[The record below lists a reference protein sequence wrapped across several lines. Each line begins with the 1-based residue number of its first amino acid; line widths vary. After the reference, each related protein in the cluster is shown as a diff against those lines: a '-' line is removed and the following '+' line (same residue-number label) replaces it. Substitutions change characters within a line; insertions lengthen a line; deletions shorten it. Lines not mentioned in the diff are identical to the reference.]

1 MINNE
6 MSDKSNTNNDKN
18 NENDKNNVH
27 KCNNENNNENNGPEG
42 NNNNFLGFSKLSIL
56 TSVLFSSCNLPIV
69 NKSIDSFLA
78 ILSLGQIIFGGAS
91 WFIYDKITSVG
102 YISAGIF
109 SGATLRLV
117 RKNRLQASMQQS
129 VNVMKEENDELKE
142 SNEEL
147 KENNEELKENIDDL
161 EIVSNKLN
169 EDLKIL
175 KETVGLLDENA
186 DDIIENLREIYN
198 SLKKENEIHTKL
210 NKNMIHI
217 NILQIIRHFDT
228 STTFSLNLKDLEK
241 SKRTL
246 LNAFPNLNYNLLL
259 TKIKENNRITAKNI
273 YESIKIYK

>member
-6 MSDKSNTNNDKN
+6 MSDKSNTNNENQENNHN
-18 NENDKNNVH
+18 NEPVD
-27 KCNNENNNENNGPEG
+27 NNNNNNN
-42 NNNNFLGFSKLSIL
+42 NNNNFTSFSKLSIL
-56 TSVLFSSCNLPIV
+56 TGVLFSSCNLPIV
-69 NKSIDSFLA
+69 TKSIDSFLA

-91 WFIYDKITSVG
+91 WFIYDKVTSVG

-109 SGATLRLV
+109 SGTTLRLL

-198 SLKKENEIHTKL
+198 SLKKENEIHAKL

-273 YESIKIYK
+273 YESIKIK